1 MLSGGERK
9 VFKKFSLLAAAF
21 TLVVT
26 ASESSRASQ
35 AAPATHHYLVKRATG
50 PINIDGKLEEADWA
64 ACKPIRLVGYNEGV
78 SVKQQTT
85 ARILWDDGYLYI
97 SWHCED
103 SQIWSTLTVRDDT
116 LYQQEV
122 VEVFINPDG
131 DREAYLEL
139 EVNSLGTLWDG
150 FVLKRDSGL
159 IGILAWNSFELRRGV
174 NLEGTVNDPSDKDK
188 SWSVELAVPLDELV
202 TAPNVPSKSG
212 DKWRLNLYRIDLP
225 QRNKEL
231 ADYSAWSPVS
241 GESYH
246 DPDRFGEIEFFS
258 ESVR

>member
-1 MLSGGERK
+1 VVLRI
-9 VFKKFSLLAAAF
+9 FLLLAVVSI
-21 TLVVT
+21 LV
-26 ASESSRASQ
+26 ALAGGDSRASQ
-35 AAPATHHYLVKRATG
+35 AEPAARHYLVKRVTG
-50 PINIDGKLEEADWA
+50 PVIIDGKLEEADWA
-64 ACKPIRLVGYNEGV
+64 ACEPIRLAGYNEGV
-78 SVKQQTT
+78 RVKQQTT
-85 ARILWDDGYLYI
+85 ARMLWDDSFLYI

-103 SQIWSTLTVRDDT
+103 TQIWSTLTVRDDT

-139 EVNSLGTLWDG
+139 EVNPLGTLWDG
-150 FVLKRDSGL
+150 FILRRDSGL
-159 IGILAWNSFELRRGV
+159 IGILAWNSFKIRRGV
-174 NLEGTVNDPSDKDK
+174 NLDGTPNDPSDTDK

-202 TAPNVPSKSG
+202 TAANIPPKSG

-225 QRNKEL
+225 QRNKKL

-246 DPDRFGEIEFFS
+246 DPDRFGEIEFSS

>member
-1 MLSGGERK
+1 MLRA
-9 VFKKFSLLAAAF
+9 FAILAAAF
-21 TLVVT
+21 ILVAVV
-26 ASESSRASQ
+26 SENTRASQ
-35 AAPATHHYLVKRATG
+35 AEAATHRYLVKRVAG
-50 PINIDGKLEEADWA
+50 RINIDGRLEEVDWA
-64 ACKPIRLVGYNEGV
+64 ACEQIRLAGYNEGV

-85 ARILWDDGYLYI
+85 ARMLWDDSYLYI

-103 SQIWSTLTVRDDT
+103 TQIWSTLTARDDT
-116 LYQQEV
+116 LYEQEV

-139 EVNSLGTLWDG
+139 EVNPLGTLWDG
-150 FVLKRDSGL
+150 FVLKRDSAL

-174 NLEGTVNDPSDKDK
+174 NLEGAVNDPSDTDK
-188 SWSVELAVPLDELV
+188 SWSVELAVPLKELV
-202 TAPNVPSKSG
+202 TAPNTPPKDG
-212 DKWRLNLYRIDLP
+212 DRWRLNLYRIDLP

-246 DPDRFGEIEFFS
+246 DPDRFGEIEFS
-258 ESVR
+258 SQSVR